1 MRSVPGLLLAG
12 VALTSLVPAVAQAD
26 EGFKPRFEVTPFVGY
41 RTGDDFDVEDPD
53 GVESSADVDDAASFG
68 LGFGIYRDRTSFYE
82 FLYSRKE
89 GDLDFKVATAPDA
102 DLTTE
107 YYHFGGTLLF
117 PDDGYVVPWLSLTV
131 GATRLAASGPY
142 DSETRFSTSLGGGLR
157 LPFTDN
163 LSANLGVRG
172 YLTLLDSESD
182 IFCIG
187 NGDLNCAIRST
198 GSTYVEFEASLGLS
212 VVF

>member
-1 MRSVPGLLLAG
+1 MRTVLGVLLAAFA
-12 VALTSLVPAVAQAD
+12 VTSLAPAVAQAD
-26 EGFKPRFEVTPFVGY
+26 EGLKPRFELTPFVGY
-41 RTGDDFDVEDPD
+41 RTGDEFDLEDPD
-53 GVESSADVDDAASFG
+53 GNDTTADVDDASSFG
-68 LGFGIYRDRTSFYE
+68 FDVGIYRDRTSFYE
-82 FLYSRKE
+82 LLYSRKE
-89 GDLDFKVATAPDA
+89 GDLDFKLETAPDA
-102 DLTTE
+102 ELTTE

-117 PDDGYVVPWLSLTV
+117 PDEGYVVPWLSLTI

-163 LSANLGVRG
+163 LSANLGIRG
-172 YLTLLDSESD
+172 YLTLLDSNSD

-187 NGDLNCAIRST
+187 NGDLNCAVRST
-198 GSTYVEFEASLGLS
+198 GSTYLEFEASLGLS

>member
-1 MRSVPGLLLAG
+1 MRLVFGLLLAG
-12 VALTSLVPAVAQAD
+12 LALTSFTPTLAQAD
-26 EGFKPRFEVTPFVGY
+26 ETSARRFEITPFVGY
-41 RTGDDFDVEDPD
+41 RTGDDFDLEDPD
-53 GVESSADVDDAASFG
+53 GVKTTADVDDAASFG
-68 LGFGIYRDRTSFYE
+68 FDIGIYRDRTSFYE
-82 FLYSRKE
+82 LLYSRKE
-89 GDLDFKVATAPDA
+89 GDLDFKLETAPDA

-117 PDDGYVVPWLSLTV
+117 PDEGYVVPWLSLTI

-163 LSANLGVRG
+163 VSASLGVRG
-172 YLTLLDSESD
+172 YLTLLDSDSD

-187 NGDLNCAIRST
+187 DGDLNCAVKST
-198 GSTYVEFEASLGLS
+198 GSTYLEFEASLGLS
-212 VVF
+212 VAF